1 MDKCAAINVLELISS
16 LNYAGS
22 QRALVNFCRYSDRH
36 FFKMHV
42 ATYIEGGPREKEI
55 HDLGIECVIFK
66 NDIASLLK
74 YVAQKNIQIVHF
86 HRSGHYVPF
95 EHLVLQK
102 LKSQNPL
109 LVIVETNIFGKY
121 DARSASLIDCSL
133 VISKM
138 NLNEVFVKQAGVFD
152 FNRMRTLYFP
162 VDAASFAKNIPTQE
176 EITAYKKKNNIQPA
190 DFVIGRLGRPDIAKW
205 SDLLIE
211 TVPYLVKL
219 IPRIKYLIQSA
230 PESRKRQVLT
240 GRYRD
245 NFIFVEPSA
254 EDKDIA
260 LFFSSLDVY
269 AHASKIGES
278 FGMTLAEAGLFKKP
292 VVVNSTPQRDNSQV
306 EVVNHMQTGIIA
318 NGPQAF
324 ARAVAYLY
332 AHPKEKER
340 MGEAARFKVLQEYD
354 AEATTRCLEK
364 VFVEK
369 LLQKNIPV
377 CQTVIDLYAKINY
390 FPSENDLV
398 AYRKDYQKRIA
409 NTFSPLTNKEM
420 VYNAL
425 FKPKKM
431 YRKVIDF
438 IEHRFKQKKMY

>member
-306 EVVNHMQTGIIA
+306 EVVNHMHQLVA
-318 NGPQAF
+318 VAVDFSQAVFQLGRDFPEF
-324 ARAVAYLY
+324 ARQQDGGISLDGG
-332 AHPKEKER
+332 ER
-340 MGEAARFKVLQEYD
+340 GAQFMGDTGDKIGLSFADQFQ
-354 AEATTRCLEK
+354 
-364 VFVEK
+364 
-369 LLQKNIPV
+369 LLQRAAELPGPFLDFFLQLLLGKPGLFK
-377 CQTVIDLYAKINY
+377 QPGVIQGLA
-390 FPSENDLV
+390 DLV
-398 AYRKDYQKRIA
+398 GHNGD
-409 NTFSPLTNKEM
+409 
-420 VYNAL
+420 
-425 FKPKKM
+425 
-431 YRKVIDF
+431 
-438 IEHRFKQKKMY
+438 